1 MHAVYDET
9 AMDTARRWPDN
20 NSAMA
25 YRSVVE
31 LRDKQGSTH
40 AWTAMHHWISR
51 LSQMPLQK
59 KLKNATYFAYNG
71 LLWGLPP
78 RNLTFLESPNRI
90 GVKL

>member
-9 AMDTARRWPDN
+9 VMDTARRWPDN

-31 LRDKQGSTH
+31 LRYKQGSTH

-51 LSQMPLQK
+51 SSQMPLQK
-59 KLKNATYFAYNG
+59 KAQKCNIFCL
-71 LLWGLPP
+71 
-78 RNLTFLESPNRI
+78 
-90 GVKL
+90 